1 MTISRIFVA
10 VALAATISVTTGAV
24 KADSASDFYKG
35 KRITLIVGYSPGG
48 GYDTYSRL
56 IARNMARHIPGKPNI
71 IVKNIVGAGSVI
83 AANYIGVRAPKDGT
97 VFGTFDRGLPLNQM
111 LKLIKVPFD
120 PFKLT
125 WLGSMSS
132 FKDEA
137 FMFVVRSDSRYKT
150 IKDVMDKSLPPV
162 IISATAPGST
172 AYDIPF
178 LMANIVGLRIKIIAG
193 YPGSKQGAM
202 ALDRG
207 EVTGRAQGLS
217 SIRSTQPH
225 WIKDKKVRF
234 LWQAGRFTRHPDFPN
249 IPTSRELTKN
259 KDDLAL
265 VNLQE
270 TPLFMARPYV
280 GPAGIPADR
289 AKALRKAF
297 MDTGKDP
304 KFIKEGKRLKI
315 DISPIDH
322 KRLGEILQALK
333 DTQPKVLTRYKAI
346 MDTRP
351 PVPMIEHAG
360 PVTKTKRAGRR
371 VWIKH
376 KGKEVKAKV
385 SGSGTKVTIN
395 GKKAKRKA
403 IKVGMTCTFTY
414 PSAGSTAK
422 KIDCKG

>member
-1 MTISRIFVA
+1 
-10 VALAATISVTTGAV
+10 
-24 KADSASDFYKG
+24 
-35 KRITLIVGYSPGG
+35 
-48 GYDTYSRL
+48 
-56 IARNMARHIPGKPNI
+56 
-71 IVKNIVGAGSVI
+71 
-83 AANYIGVRAPKDGT
+83 
-97 VFGTFDRGLPLNQM
+97 
-111 LKLIKVPFD
+111 VPFD

-132 FKDEA
+132 SRDEA
-137 FMFVVRSDSRYKT
+137 FMFVVRSDSPYKT

-178 LMANIVGLRIKIIAG
+178 LMANIVGLRVKIVAG
-193 YPGSKQGAM
+193 YPGSKQGAL

-234 LWQAGRFTRHPDFPN
+234 LLQAGRTKRLKDFPN
-249 IPTSRELTKN
+249 VPTSRELAKN

-265 VNLQE
+265 INLQE

-297 MDTGKDP
+297 MATGNDP
-304 KFIKEGKRLKI
+304 KFIDEGKRLKI

-322 KRLGEILQALK
+322 KALGKILQTLK
-333 DTQPKVLTRYKAI
+333 DTSPKVLARYKAI
-346 MDTRP
+346 MDSRP

-360 PVTKTKRAGRR
+360 PVTKTKRGGRR
-371 VWIKH
+371 VWIKY
-376 KGKEVKAKV
+376 KGKDVKAKV
-385 SGSGTKVTIN
+385 SGSRTKVTIN
-395 GKKAKRKA
+395 GKKTKRKN

-414 PSAGSTAK
+414 ASAGSTAK

>member
-1 MTISRIFVA
+1 MTISRI
-10 VALAATISVTTGAV
+10 LIAAAMAGTVGMTAAAAQ
-24 KADSASDFYKG
+24 ADSVSDFYKS
-35 KRITLIVGYSPGG
+35 KRMTLIVGYSPGG

-56 IARNMARHIPGKPNI
+56 IARNMVRHIPGNPKI
-71 IVKNIVGAGSVI
+71 IVKNMTGAGSLI
-83 AANYIGVRAPKDGT
+83 AATYIGVRAPKDGT
-97 VFGTFDRGLPLNQM
+97 VFGTFDRGLPLNAL
-111 LKLIKVPFD
+111 LKLIPVPFD

-137 FMFVVRSDSRYKT
+137 FMFVVRTDSPYKT

-172 AYDIPF
+172 AYDIPY
-178 LMANIVGLRIKIIAG
+178 LMANIAGLRIKIIAG
-193 YPGSKQGAM
+193 YPGSKQGAL

-207 EVTGRAQGLS
+207 EVVGRAQGLS

-234 LWQAGRFTRHPDFPN
+234 LWQAGRLTRHPDYPN
-249 IPTSRELTKN
+249 IPTSRELVKN

-297 MDTGKDP
+297 MDTGHDP
-304 KFIKEGKRLKI
+304 KFIKEGGRLKI

-322 KRLGEILQALK
+322 KKLGGFLQALK
-333 DTQPKVLTRYKAI
+333 DTPPKVLARYKAI
-346 MDTRP
+346 MDSRP

-360 PVTKTKRAGRR
+360 KVTKTKRGGRR
-371 VWIKH
+371 VWISY

-385 SGSGTKVTIN
+385 SGSRTKVTIN
-395 GKKAKRKA
+395 GKKVKRKA
-403 IKVGMTCTFTY
+403 IKVGMSCTFTY
-414 PSAGSTAK
+414 ASAGSTAK

>member
-10 VALAATISVTTGAV
+10 VALAGTIGVTTGAA
-24 KADSASDFYKG
+24 KADAVADFYKG
-35 KRITLIVGYSPGG
+35 KRMTLIVGYSPGG
-48 GYDTYSRL
+48 GYDTYTRL
-56 IARNMARHIPGKPNI
+56 IARNMSKHIPGKPNI
-71 IVKNIVGAGSVI
+71 IVKNLPGAGSLI
-83 AANYIGVRAPKDGT
+83 AATYIGIKAPKDGT
-97 VFGTFDRGLPLNQM
+97 VFGTFDRALPLNKM
-111 LKLIKVPFD
+111 LKLVKVPFD

-137 FMFVVRSDSRYKT
+137 FMFVVRTDAPYKS
-150 IKDVMDKSLPPV
+150 IKDLRDKSLPPV
-162 IISATAPGST
+162 IFSATAPGST
-172 AYDIPF
+172 GYDIPF
-178 LMANIVGLRIKIIAG
+178 LMSRVTGLRIKIVAG
-193 YPGSKQGAM
+193 YPGSKQGAL
-202 ALDRG
+202 AVDRN
-207 EVTGRAQGLS
+207 EAQGRAQGLS
-217 SIRSTQPH
+217 SIRATQPH

-234 LWQAGRFTRHPDFPN
+234 LLQSGRFKRHPDYPN
-249 IPTSRELTKN
+249 VPTSRELAKN

-265 VNLQE
+265 INLQE
-270 TPLFMARPYV
+270 IPLFMYRPYA

-297 MDTGKDP
+297 FATGNDP
-304 KFIKEGKRLKI
+304 AFVKEGRRLKL
-315 DISPIDH
+315 DISPINS
-322 KRLGEILQALK
+322 KRLGEILQSLK
-333 DTQPKVLTRYKAI
+333 DTSPKVLARYKSI
-346 MDTRP
+346 MDSRP
-351 PVPMIEHAG
+351 PLPMVEHNG